1 MKWFSTEPL
10 LTPSCRLFSGGLT
23 GQEAGRCYLKRK
35 REVI

>member
-10 LTPSCRLFSGGLT
+10 LTPCRLSSEELT
-23 GQEAGRCYLKRK
+23 GEEVGHCYLKRK